1 MKSNFFLPGILTPN
15 RGKATRSIF
24 AGVPLLA
31 TALLSACSTIAT
43 YDQVA
48 YEHATNAKV
57 DTLALM
63 DKATTPYAGHIKDIE
78 AVHLELA
85 KAAEYDNGRPLNRYT
100 IESWNTLLGDNGI
113 LNRFLMSWKKSG
125 SLSSPFIND
134 KKAHVAREFDDIIQ
148 LESGKI
154 KAPQGQ

>member
-1 MKSNFFLPGILTPN
+1 MREEVRAMNAGICKPYAIALSCLFL
-15 RGKATRSIF
+15 A
-24 AGVPLLA
+24 AG
-31 TALLSACSTIAT
+31 CSTIAT

-63 DKATTPYAGHIKDIE
+63 DKATSPYGDHIKDIE
-78 AVHLELA
+78 AVQLELA
-85 KAAEYDNGRPLNRYT
+85 KAAEYDNGRPLNHYT
-100 IESWNTLLGDNGI
+100 IELWNTLRGQNGI
-113 LNRFLMSWKKSG
+113 LNRFLVSWKKSG
-125 SLSSPFIND
+125 TLNSAFIDD

-154 KAPQGQ
+154 KTPQGQ

>member
-1 MKSNFFLPGILTPN
+1 VKAQTGRFYAIGLCCFFL
-15 RGKATRSIF
+15 AT
-24 AGVPLLA
+24 
-31 TALLSACSTIAT
+31 ACSTIAT

-63 DKATTPYAGHIKDIE
+63 DKATTPYGDHIKDIE
-78 AVHLELA
+78 AVQLELA

-100 IESWNTLLGDNGI
+100 IALWKTLLGEDGI
-113 LNRFLMSWKKSG
+113 LKRFLVSWRKSG
-125 SLSSPFIND
+125 TLSSVFIGD

-154 KAPQGQ
+154 KAAQGQ

>member
-1 MKSNFFLPGILTPN
+1 MREQVRAMNAGICKSYAIALSCLFL
-15 RGKATRSIF
+15 A
-24 AGVPLLA
+24 AG
-31 TALLSACSTIAT
+31 CSTIAT

-63 DKATTPYAGHIKDIE
+63 DKATTPYGNHIKDIE
-78 AVHLELA
+78 ALQLELA

-100 IESWNTLLGDNGI
+100 IALWQTLRSDTGI
-113 LNRFLMSWKKSG
+113 LNRFLVIWKKSG
-125 SLSSPFIND
+125 TLNSAFIDD

-154 KAPQGQ
+154 KTPQGQ

>member
-1 MKSNFFLPGILTPN
+1 MMREQVRAVNAGKCRFSGIGLCCFFL
-15 RGKATRSIF
+15 AT
-24 AGVPLLA
+24 
-31 TALLSACSTIAT
+31 ACSTIAT

-63 DKATTPYAGHIKDIE
+63 DKATSPYGDHIKDIE
-78 AVHLELA
+78 AVQLELA
-85 KAAEYDNGRPLNRYT
+85 KAAEYDNGRPLNHYT
-100 IESWNTLLGDNGI
+100 IELWNTLRGQNGI
-113 LNRFLMSWKKSG
+113 LDRFLMSWKKSG
-125 SLSSPFIND
+125 SLSSVFIND

-154 KAPQGQ
+154 KTPQGQ

>member
-1 MKSNFFLPGILTPN
+1 MRFSHSGEQV
-15 RGKATRSIF
+15 RAVKAETGRSYAIGLCCLF
-24 AGVPLLA
+24 LA
-31 TALLSACSTIAT
+31 TACSTIAT

-57 DTLALM
+57 DALALM
-63 DKATTPYAGHIKDIE
+63 DKATTPYGNHIKDIE
-78 AVHLELA
+78 ALQLELA

-100 IESWNTLLGDNGI
+100 IELWNTLRGDNGI

-125 SLSSPFIND
+125 TLSSDFIND
-134 KKAHVAREFDDIIQ
+134 KKVHVAREFDDIIQ

-154 KAPQGQ
+154 KTPQG